1 MPSDTPMNDRDRALR
16 ERFRPQLV
24 RELGDVEALLA
35 QSAENSAPVQLDQQS
50 VGRIARMD
58 AMQAQAMAQ
67 EAGRRYHN
75 RKLRI
80 QRTLAR
86 IDEGEFGYCAECG
99 EPIGVGRLNVD
110 PTFPHCIACAS
121 AR

>member
-1 MPSDTPMNDRDRALR
+1 MPTETPKNDRDRALR
-16 ERFRPQLV
+16 ERFRPRLV
-24 RELGDVEALLA
+24 RELADVEALLS
-35 QSAENSAPVQLDQQS
+35 QSEENSAPVQLDQQS

-80 QRTLAR
+80 LRTLAR
-86 IDEGEFGYCAECG
+86 MDEGDFGYCAECG
-99 EPIGVGRLNVD
+99 EPIGDGRLNAD